1 MNYTSRPDKIPL
13 VPVPRSTAG
22 SSSRRSHAASGIRK
36 AGPQAAA
43 GGNRLTAASIAAPA
57 DGDGRGRSTSPV
69 TGRRKNTS
77 SQSARLAAGAGSFFE
92 AVSSGWF
99 GSGGGQGK

>member
-1 MNYTSRPDKIPL
+1 MNSTFRPDKIPL

-22 SSSRRSHAASGIRK
+22 SSSRRLNAASGVRK
-36 AGPQAAA
+36 AGPPAA
-43 GGNRLTAASIAAPA
+43 GSNRLTAASIAAPA

>member
-1 MNYTSRPDKIPL
+1 M
-13 VPVPRSTAG
+13 PRSTSG
-22 SSSRRSHAASGIRK
+22 SSRRHNAASGVRK
-36 AGPQAAA
+36 GGAPAAA
-43 GGNRLTAASIAAPA
+43 GANRLTAASIAAPA
-57 DGDGRGRSTSPV
+57 DGGDRGRSASPV
-69 TGRRKNTS
+69 TGGRRKDRS